1 MARLADGERS
11 AFSAVFEMTLPPVE
25 ALARKMLTRQEDAEE
40 AAQQALL
47 KVFERAA
54 EYDPDRGEALPWI
67 LGVAA
72 WECRSVRTKLRRR
85 REDPAER
92 LPVVPTRG
100 HSPEDAATLHEL
112 LAVLE
117 SVMGGL
123 SEGDRE
129 VLEALLDRRERP
141 AVAPG
146 TFRQRLRR
154 ARIRLQR
161 AWEDYSNAG

>member
-1 MARLADGERS
+1 MIRLADGDRS
-11 AFSAVFEMTLPPVE
+11 AFSVIFEMTLPPVG

-40 AAQQALL
+40 ASQQALL
-47 KVFERAA
+47 KVFERAC
-54 EYDPDRGEALPWI
+54 EYDPTRGEALPWI

-72 WECRSVRTKLRRR
+72 WECRSFRTRLRRR
-85 REDPAER
+85 REDPAEV
-92 LPVVPTRG
+92 LQTVPMRG
-100 HSPEDAATLHEL
+100 HSPEDAATLQEL
-112 LAVLE
+112 LVVLE

-129 VLEALLDRRERP
+129 VLEAMLDRRDRP
-141 AVAPG
+141 LIAPG

-161 AWEDYSNAG
+161 AWEEHSNVG